1 MTIKKS
7 RKRVVSI
14 LLILTLLLS
23 LMPAA
28 AFAADT
34 AEYPEMIWLVNANDK
49 DVMLKDG
56 QYLATNNASEAQA
69 APTDGSAPA
78 SYVIWY
84 KNGVLTLNGYNAR
97 TIDIDSAQ
105 KVTIKLIGKNYI
117 TVIPKEDADGEGIE
131 SRCNTLITADA
142 VSGGSLLIKVDSPK
156 HTSPSGITVIDS
168 ALTIGGYADITIIA
182 TANHPENT
190 TDKSFGI
197 EGRRSPVSIIDHASL
212 DITAS
217 SPYNTTSYESCFGIY
232 SNYTSSASDDDF
244 LTINTDGNIKID
256 VSDCKAPSRS
266 FGINSTSKVALNKFG
281 WISIKW
287 GGALSEQYENPRRLY
302 HYP

>member
-1 MTIKKS
+1 MT
-7 RKRVVSI
+7 V
-14 LLILTLLLS
+14 
-23 LMPAA
+23 
-28 AFAADT
+28 
-34 AEYPEMIWLVNANDK
+34 
-49 DVMLKDG
+49 
-56 QYLATNNASEAQA
+56 
-69 APTDGSAPA
+69 
-78 SYVIWY
+78 
-84 KNGVLTLNGYNAR
+84 
-97 TIDIDSAQ
+97 
-105 KVTIKLIGKNYI
+105 KLIGKNYI
-117 TVIPKEDADGEGIE
+117 TVIPKEYADGDGIE
-131 SRCNTLITADA
+131 SKCDTLITADA
-142 VSGGSLLIKVDSPK
+142 GSGGSLLIKVDSPK

-287 GGALSEQYENPRRLY
+287 GGDTDSLPFYPHATKIPAGYTTIRDDAQQTACYLSPSVLSSCRRHSRY
-302 HYP
+302 AS